1 MKRVLNFRRLEMVV
15 GLFFLL
21 GGIFACLRDAIE
33 RSGIVLRQFR
43 GHLPEYQQYTREFF
57 LLYDDFLP
65 EIAVRV
71 GILGAWAIVHFY
83 VVPSFRKQPWRSILA
98 FFGAAAV
105 YVAGQVIFLE
115 FRKVPEVFMENG
127 EIAYT
132 FAEREYPRIVDD
144 FVVVFSIILYEI
156 GAQVVYRLLRRES
169 RYSTLLAWVLFAGYA
184 WLATIVGIHIFD
196 ILLTQF
202 WSGLLVFSLPCWY
215 TCLLV
220 LLFLVFPRRDWKTP
234 IWVGIYLLVAAA
246 ITLVA
251 SQMINTVFNIRSLFW
266 VWLVH
271 WAVAC
276 SLVYMIG
283 YWLYRKLEEGR
294 ALRQTVQVG
303 QAELAS
309 LKAQINPHFLF
320 NALNTLYAS
329 ALQEQ
334 AETTAEGI
342 QKLGDMMR
350 FMLHDNARDLIHLSR
365 ELDYLREYIHL
376 QRLRL
381 PDTIDI
387 QVTMP
392 EEACPMQIPPLLL
405 VPFVENAFKHGIS
418 LRQPSWVFVRLECRP
433 EAVVF
438 EVQNSL
444 HAKQENDPESAASG
458 IGLENVRKRLELLLP
473 DRYELQIHETRKE
486 YSIHL
491 ELKRKA

>member
-1 MKRVLNFRRLEMVV
+1 MKRVLVFRRLEMIV
-15 GLFFLL
+15 GLMYLL
-21 GGIFACLRDAIE
+21 VGIFSCLRDAID

-71 GILGAWAIVHFY
+71 GILVAWAMVHFY
-83 VVPSFRKQPWRSILA
+83 VVPAFRKKPGWAILA

-105 YVAGQVIFLE
+105 YVGGQLIFLE
-115 FRKVPEVFMENG
+115 FRKIPEVFMENG
-127 EIAYT
+127 EIGYT
-132 FAEREYPRIVDD
+132 FSEHEYPRLVDD
-144 FVVVFSIILYEI
+144 FIVLFGIILYEI
-156 GAQVVYRLLRRES
+156 GAQAIYWVLRRQS
-169 RYSTLLAWVLFAGYA
+169 RYASLIAWLVFAGYG
-184 WLATIVGIHIFD
+184 WLALLVGVNVFD
-196 ILLTQF
+196 VRLTPF
-202 WSGLLVFSLPCWY
+202 WSGLLFLSLPSWY
-215 TCLLV
+215 GCLLV
-220 LLFLVFPRRDWKTP
+220 LLFLVFPGRDWKNP
-234 IWVGIYLLVAAA
+234 IWIGIYLLVAAA
-246 ITLVA
+246 ITLIG
-251 SQMINTVFNIRSLFW
+251 SQMINAIFDINNLFL
-266 VWLVH
+266 VWLMH
-271 WAVAC
+271 WTVAC
-276 SLVYMIG
+276 SLVYLLG
-283 YWLYRKLEEGR
+283 YWLYRKMEEGR
-294 ALRQTVQVG
+294 SLLQTVQVG

-329 ALQEQ
+329 ALQEK

-350 FMLHDNARDLIHLSR
+350 FMLHDNARDLIDLSR

-387 QVTMP
+387 QVQMP
-392 EEACPMQIPPLLL
+392 DEACFLQIPPLLL

-438 EVQNSL
+438 QVQNSL
-444 HAKQENDPESAASG
+444 HPKQENDPESAASG
-458 IGLENVRKRLELLLP
+458 IGLENVRKRLELLYAGKY
-473 DRYELQIHETRKE
+473 DLQLHQTQKE
-486 YSIHL
+486 FSVYL